1 MQFLEKPWKMWE
13 NIEMLTLSKQ
23 KKSKYGEKHKLCYMD
38 EESFIVYI
46 KQMIFIKTFKKILK
60 LDLIPEIMY
69 YVDHYQMGKIKK

>member
-1 MQFLEKPWKMWE
+1 
-13 NIEMLTLSKQ
+13 
-23 KKSKYGEKHKLCYMD
+23 MD

-46 KQMIFIKTFKKILK
+46 KQIIFIKTFKKILK

>member
-1 MQFLEKPWKMWE
+1 
-13 NIEMLTLSKQ
+13 
-23 KKSKYGEKHKLCYMD
+23 MD

-60 LDLIPEIMY
+60 LDLITEIMY